1 MQNIRTKLG
10 IKFIRWKIEKRC
22 LERMGHIMRME
33 DNRIVKA
40 GTLEWMES
48 LESAKKVP
56 GKKRKTMLYY
66 KKLVKEA
73 GMDYIRIGKMS

>member
-48 LESAKKVP
+48 LESAKKAL
-56 GKKRKTMLYY
+56 GKKQKAMSYH
-66 KKLVKEA
+66 KKLVRKLVWTTP
-73 GMDYIRIGKMS
+73 GLDI